1 MSSEEWPVWL
11 IVVID
16 TGDGGFIF
24 CVLLQS
30 LSLEKGRG
38 IFSSNVTHIVSV
50 HLPFAKA
57 KAVGE

>member
-1 MSSEEWPVWL
+1 MWL

-16 TGDGGFIF
+16 TGDGGSIF

-38 IFSSNVTHIVSV
+38 LFSSNVTYIISV
-50 HLPFAKA
+50 HLSFAKA